1 MMARDSKGSVNVV
14 FRWLFI
20 PAIVL
25 LTCTAHA
32 QKAAPNARQELAA
45 AKLAMYNSNFRNDR
59 DGLRAAI
66 GRAQATGAD
75 DSVRAMALYYVAWGE
90 WALSHADLQTGDM
103 QSAQTTL
110 LRAERA
116 ARAGLALRPTDV
128 EFVVMLADVLIWR
141 LVADATQFPTIA
153 PEVRTLRAQAFA
165 LQPDNP
171 RALIMDAG
179 LIFNTPPERG
189 GDRPKGLALWKRA
202 ITLFEQEAAKPAADP
217 LRPDWGLALSYAWV
231 CDLHL
236 AMRPRQ
242 MDEARASAR
251 KALAMRPDFWYV
263 KEVIAPRLGI

>member
-1 MMARDSKGSVNVV
+1 MMARESKGTAYVLSR
-14 FRWLFI
+14 FLII

-25 LTCTAHA
+25 LSCTAHA
-32 QKAAPNARQELAA
+32 QNGAPNGRQELVA
-45 AKLAMYNSNFRNDR
+45 AKATMYDSNFRNDR

-66 GRAQATGAD
+66 RRAQAAGAD
-75 DSVRAMALYYVAWGE
+75 DSVRAMALYYAAWGE
-90 WALSHADLQTGDM
+90 WALSHADLQTGDVP
-103 QSAQTTL
+103 SAQTTL

-116 ARAGLALRPTDV
+116 ARAGLALRPNDV

-141 LVADATQFPTIA
+141 LVADAAQFPTIA
-153 PEVRTLRAQAFA
+153 PEVRTLRARAFA
-165 LQPDNP
+165 LHPENP

-189 GDRPKGLALWKRA
+189 GDRQKGLALWKRA

-217 LRPDWGLALSYAWV
+217 LRPDWGLVLSYAWV

-242 MDEARASAR
+242 IDEARAAAR
-251 KALAMRPDFWYV
+251 KALEMRPDFWYV
-263 KEVIAPRLGI
+263 KEVIAPRLQ